1 MDGKWQGDSAPE
13 FTVSLQGKN
22 VSRLKAELK
31 SKPKRYELSVPIP
44 SEAIAKGVHTVII
57 SLVGSS
63 DALAKIPIV
72 AGDVLSE
79 DIRAEVSLLREELDL
94 LKRAFRRHLFDDVS
108 FLYCVS
114 GDKPK
119 RRYINRVSLLWE
131 T

>member
-1 MDGKWQGDSAPE
+1 MDITLTEIRFSEGSGLLWWTENGKVIVHRLIPW
-13 FTVSLQGKN
+13 GKN
-22 VSRLKAELK
+22 VHVLTELK

-63 DALAKIPIV
+63 DVLAKIPIV

-94 LKRAFRRHLFDDVS
+94 LKRAFRRHCS
-108 FLYCVS
+108 
-114 GDKPK
+114 
-119 RRYINRVSLLWE
+119 
-131 T
+131 TT